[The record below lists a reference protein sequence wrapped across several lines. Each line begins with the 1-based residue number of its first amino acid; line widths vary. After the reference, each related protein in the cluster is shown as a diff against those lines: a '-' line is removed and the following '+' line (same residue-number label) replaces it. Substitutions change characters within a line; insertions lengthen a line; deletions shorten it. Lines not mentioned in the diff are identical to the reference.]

1 MQFNWEISFAT
12 VFMIGGAALGII
24 KFLIAAE
31 QKANQA
37 DKRAADAET
46 KANLAHE
53 KIALLQAS
61 INAREITQAERL
73 VSRDV
78 LREVE
83 ERLSRSIDQLGSR
96 FEGLGEKLDS
106 FVKELISHRK
116 SGG

>member
-1 MQFNWEISFAT
+1 MQISWDINLASLFT
-12 VFMIGGAALGII
+12 ITLAALGFARYCIQN
-24 KFLIAAE
+24 E
-31 QKANQA
+31 QKANSA
-37 DKRAADAET
+37 EKRAAEAE
-46 KANLAHE
+46 AQARLAHE

-83 ERLSRSIDQLGSR
+83 ERLSRSIDQLGHR
-96 FEGLGEKLDS
+96 FEGLGEKLDG

-116 SGG
+116 GGG

>member
-12 VFMIGGAALGII
+12 IFMIAGSALAVIR
-24 KFLIAAE
+24 FWIAAE
-31 QKANQA
+31 QKANSA
-37 DKRAADAET
+37 EKRAAEAET
-46 KANLAHE
+46 QARLAHE

-61 INAREITQAERL
+61 INAHQVTQAERL
-73 VSRDV
+73 VSREV

-83 ERLSRSIDQLGSR
+83 ERLSRSIDHLGSR

-116 SGG
+116 GGG